1 MNSYV
6 WPFIL
11 PLPSSAT
18 FLPCKQRRVFF
29 FSKLKCETIK
39 KENSVHVFKNTG
51 FPPKYVRFEYI
62 SRLKGKYEKAE
73 AEYDLYFIR
82 RNKMFF
88 VLNIGGGAEFF
99 AMQRNK
105 KLHI

>member
-1 MNSYV
+1 MFGLTFYS
-6 WPFIL
+6 FH
-11 PLPSSAT
+11 PLPRSSHVSREE
-18 FLPCKQRRVFF
+18 FFF

-39 KENSVHVFKNTG
+39 KENNIQVLKNTG
-51 FPPKYVRFEYI
+51 FPPKHVRFEYI

-88 VLNIGGGAEFF
+88 VLNIGGGA
-99 AMQRNK
+99 
-105 KLHI
+105 